1 MRWVSYLLTKRETTR
16 PTTCPT
22 TRPTRSTTH
31 PLDHPYAQPPTR
43 PTTLTPNQPPHYDL
57 KRLKNG
63 QNPKKINFS
72 KIFWKLHFYLSRSL
86 STYRKCRKSV
96 FSGSGWLDGSKM
108 TFFDPKMH
116 RFAIFWW
123 FWVQNHKFTNSAAF
137 GHCLNAHISIFI
149 HTHLRIK
156 NIFLPILAH

>member
-1 MRWVSYLLTKRETTR
+1 MAAATHNSDSLLLYLNRDAVPRAHTVDKLFATVLTLYSNSSCLTNFDS
-16 PTTCPT
+16 PT
-22 TRPTRSTTH
+22 SH
-31 PLDHPYAQPPTR
+31 F
-43 PTTLTPNQPPHYDL
+43 DL
-57 KRLKNG
+57 KRIKNG

-72 KIFWKLHFYLSRSL
+72 KNFWKLHFYLSRSL

-108 TFFDPKMH
+108 TFFDPKMQ

-137 GHCLNAHISIFI
+137 GHCLITHI
-149 HTHLRIK
+149 
-156 NIFLPILAH
+156 